1 MLKKFEIVDGLA
13 TGYAQATLDIS
24 FDIPLY
30 ELRRIEGEAED
41 MDEFLEELD
50 AACII
55 EEAVQFYIEAALD
68 NMGYHCSDEV
78 RIDSCNQATLNQ
90 IDLEDVEAEELETE
104 DVE

>member
-30 ELRRIEGEAED
+30 ELPPMEGEAED
-41 MDEFLEELD
+41 VDEFIEDMKYE
-50 AACII
+50 I

-78 RIDSCNQATLNQ
+78 RIDSCNEAGINQ
-90 IDLEDVEAEELETE
+90 IDLEDIEAEELETE

>member
-1 MLKKFEIVDGLA
+1 MLKKFEITDGLA

-30 ELRRIEGEAED
+30 ELPLIEGEAED
-41 MDEFLEELD
+41 VDEFIED
-50 AACII
+50 MKYRI
-55 EEAVQFYIEAALD
+55 EEQVISYIEAVCD

-78 RIDSCNQATLNQ
+78 RIDSCNEAGINQ
-90 IDLEDVEAEELETE
+90 IDLEDIEAEEVETE

>member
-30 ELRRIEGEAED
+30 ELSRIEGEAED
-41 MDEFLEELD
+41 MDEFIEDMQYE
-50 AACII
+50 I
-55 EEAVQFYIEAALD
+55 EEAVQFYIEAVMD

-78 RIDSCNQATLNQ
+78 RIDSCNQATINQ

>member
-41 MDEFLEELD
+41 MDEFFEELD
-50 AACII
+50 
-55 EEAVQFYIEAALD
+55 D
-68 NMGYHCSDEV
+68 RDW
-78 RIDSCNQATLNQ
+78 
-90 IDLEDVEAEELETE
+90 ETQL
-104 DVE
+104 

>member
-13 TGYAQATLDIS
+13 TGQAQATLDIS

-30 ELRRIEGEAED
+30 ELSRIEGEAED
-41 MDEFLEELD
+41 MDEFIEDMKYE
-50 AACII
+50 I
-55 EEAVQFYIEAALD
+55 EEAVQFYIEATMD

-104 DVE
+104 DVG

>member
-13 TGYAQATLDIS
+13 TGYAQATLDIP

-41 MDEFLEELD
+41 MDEFIEDMKYE
-50 AACII
+50 I
-55 EEAVQFYIEAALD
+55 EEAVQFYIEATMD

>member
-30 ELRRIEGEAED
+30 ELPSMEGEAED
-41 MDEFLEELD
+41 VDEFIEDMKYE
-50 AACII
+50 I
-55 EEAVQFYIEAALD
+55 EEAVQFYIEATLD

-78 RIDSCNQATLNQ
+78 RIDSCNEAGINQ
-90 IDLEDVEAEELETE
+90 IDLEDIEAEELETE

>member
-30 ELRRIEGEAED
+30 ELSRIKGEAED
-41 MDEFLEELD
+41 MDEFIEDMKYE
-50 AACII
+50 I
-55 EEAVQFYIEAALD
+55 EEAVQFYIEATMD

-78 RIDSCNQATLNQ
+78 RIDSCNKATLTQ

>member
-30 ELRRIEGEAED
+30 EVSRIEGEAED
-41 MDEFLEELD
+41 MDEFIEDMKYE
-50 AACII
+50 I
-55 EEAVQFYIEAALD
+55 EEAVQFYIEAVMD

-104 DVE
+104 DVK

>member
-30 ELRRIEGEAED
+30 ELSRIEGEAED
-41 MDEFLEELD
+41 MDEFIEDMKFE
-50 AACII
+50 I
-55 EEAVQFYIEAALD
+55 EEAVQFYIEATMD

>member
-30 ELRRIEGEAED
+30 ELSRIEGEGED
-41 MDEFLEELD
+41 MDEFIEDMKYE
-50 AACII
+50 I
-55 EEAVQFYIEAALD
+55 EEAVQFYIEATMD

-78 RIDSCNQATLNQ
+78 RIDSCNQSTLNQ

>member
-13 TGYAQATLDIS
+13 TGYAQVTLDIS

-30 ELRRIEGEAED
+30 EVSRIEGEAED
-41 MDEFLEELD
+41 MDEFIEDMKYE
-50 AACII
+50 I
-55 EEAVQFYIEAALD
+55 EEAVQFYIEAVMD

>member
-30 ELRRIEGEAED
+30 ELSRIEGEAED
-41 MDEFLEELD
+41 MDEFIEDMKYE
-50 AACII
+50 I
-55 EEAVQFYIEAALD
+55 EEAVQFYIEATMD

-78 RIDSCNQATLNQ
+78 RIDSRNQATLNQ

>member
-30 ELRRIEGEAED
+30 EICNFNGEAED
-41 MDEFLEELD
+41 VDEF
-50 AACII
+50 I
-55 EEAVQFYIEAALD
+55 ENMKDRIEHEVIYYIETICD
-68 NMGYHCSDEV
+68 NLGYNCSDEV
-78 RIDSCNQATLNQ
+78 RIDSCNEVGINQ

>member
-30 ELRRIEGEAED
+30 EVSRIEGEAED
-41 MDEFLEELD
+41 MDEFIEDMKYE
-50 AACII
+50 I
-55 EEAVQFYIEAALD
+55 EEAVQFYIEAVMD

-78 RIDSCNQATLNQ
+78 RIDSCNQATINQ

>member
-30 ELRRIEGEAED
+30 ELSRIEGEAED
-41 MDEFLEELD
+41 MDEFIEDMKYE
-50 AACII
+50 I
-55 EEAVQFYIEAALD
+55 EEAVQFYIEATMD

>member
-30 ELRRIEGEAED
+30 EVSRIEGEAED
-41 MDEFLEELD
+41 MDEFIEDMQYE
-50 AACII
+50 I
-55 EEAVQFYIEAALD
+55 EEAVQFYIEAVMD

>member
-30 ELRRIEGEAED
+30 ELSRIEGEAED
-41 MDEFLEELD
+41 MDEFIEDMKYE
-50 AACII
+50 I
-55 EEAVQFYIEAALD
+55 EEAVQFYIEAVMD

>member
-1 MLKKFEIVDGLA
+1 MSKKFEIVDGLA

-30 ELRRIEGEAED
+30 ELPPMEGEAED
-41 MDEFLEELD
+41 VDEFIED
-50 AACII
+50 MKYRI
-55 EEAVQFYIEAALD
+55 EEQVISYIEAVCD

-78 RIDSCNQATLNQ
+78 RIDSCNEAGINQ
-90 IDLEDVEAEELETE
+90 IDLEDIEAEELETE

>member
-1 MLKKFEIVDGLA
+1 MLKKFEITDGIA
-13 TGYAQATLDIS
+13 TGYAQATFDIS

-30 ELRRIEGEAED
+30 EIVNLDGEAED
-41 MDEFLEELD
+41 MDEF
-50 AACII
+50 I
-55 EEAVQFYIEAALD
+55 EDMKERIEHEVVYYIETACD
-68 NMGYHCSDEV
+68 NLGYNCSDEV

>member
-24 FDIPLY
+24 FDIPFY
-30 ELRRIEGEAED
+30 ELSRIEGEAED
-41 MDEFLEELD
+41 MDEFIEDMKYE
-50 AACII
+50 I
-55 EEAVQFYIEAALD
+55 EEAVQFYIEATMD

>member
-1 MLKKFEIVDGLA
+1 MSKKFEIVDGLA
-13 TGYAQATLDIS
+13 TGYAQVTLDIS

-30 ELRRIEGEAED
+30 EVSRIEGEAED
-41 MDEFLEELD
+41 MDEFIEDMQYE
-50 AACII
+50 I
-55 EEAVQFYIEAALD
+55 EEAVQFYIEAVMD

>member
-13 TGYAQATLDIS
+13 TGYAQVTLDIS

-30 ELRRIEGEAED
+30 EVSRIEGEAED
-41 MDEFLEELD
+41 IDEFIEDMKYE
-50 AACII
+50 I
-55 EEAVQFYIEAALD
+55 EEAVQFYIEAVMD

>member
-41 MDEFLEELD
+41 MDEFIEDMKYE
-50 AACII
+50 I
-55 EEAVQFYIEAALD
+55 EEAVQFYIEAVMD

>member
-30 ELRRIEGEAED
+30 EVSRIEGEAED
-41 MDEFLEELD
+41 MDEFIEDMKYE
-50 AACII
+50 I
-55 EEAVQFYIEAALD
+55 EEAVQFYIEAAMD

>member
-30 ELRRIEGEAED
+30 EVSRIEGEAED
-41 MDEFLEELD
+41 MDEFIEDMKYE
-50 AACII
+50 I
-55 EEAVQFYIEAALD
+55 EEAVQFYIEAVMD

>member
-30 ELRRIEGEAED
+30 ELSRIEGEAED
-41 MDEFLEELD
+41 MDEFIEDMKFE
-50 AACII
+50 I
-55 EEAVQFYIEAALD
+55 EEAVQFYIEAVMD

-78 RIDSCNQATLNQ
+78 RIDSCNQATLNR
-90 IDLEDVEAEELETE
+90 IDLEDIEAEEMETE

>member
-30 ELRRIEGEAED
+30 ELSRIEGEAED
-41 MDEFLEELD
+41 MDEFIEDMQYE
-50 AACII
+50 I
-55 EEAVQFYIEAALD
+55 EEAVQFYIEAVMD

>member
-30 ELRRIEGEAED
+30 ELSRIEGEAED
-41 MDEFLEELD
+41 MDEFIEDMKYE
-50 AACII
+50 I
-55 EEAVQFYIEAALD
+55 EEAVQFYIEATLD

>member
-41 MDEFLEELD
+41 MDEFIED
-50 AACII
+50 MQYKI

>member
-30 ELRRIEGEAED
+30 ELSRIKGEAED
-41 MDEFLEELD
+41 MDEFIEDMKYE
-50 AACII
+50 I
-55 EEAVQFYIEAALD
+55 EEAVQFYIEATMD

>member
-1 MLKKFEIVDGLA
+1 LKKFEIVDGLA

-30 ELRRIEGEAED
+30 ELSRIEGEAED
-41 MDEFLEELD
+41 MDEFIEDMKYE
-50 AACII
+50 I
-55 EEAVQFYIEAALD
+55 EEAVQFYIEAVMD